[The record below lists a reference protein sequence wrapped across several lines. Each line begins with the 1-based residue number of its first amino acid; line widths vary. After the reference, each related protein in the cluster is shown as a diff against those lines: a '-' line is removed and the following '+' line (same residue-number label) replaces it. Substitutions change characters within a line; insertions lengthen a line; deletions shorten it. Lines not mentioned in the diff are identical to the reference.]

1 MRNKASRLLVVLS
14 LAAGLAVVAVVGLE
28 ALLNNHKD
36 AIRQRIEN
44 AIGRAVTFDSIHLSF
59 LGSPGSLGITL
70 TDLRVAD
77 DPRFAATP
85 LVHAGQITLSLGW
98 PSLLAG
104 RPTVSSIIL
113 HRPEIQIIRNE
124 YGDTNIL
131 TPSHPPLDASIR
143 SAHRAALAV
152 HANGGKLY
160 FIDRSSEKP
169 EELRLHDLAVAL
181 QWSREP
187 SIRVD
192 IAGALAPDGEQPFS
206 FTGTVGT
213 SRPLPQWA
221 GNEVDLELR
230 AASVPQALAA
240 RGWELLENHIP
251 SYLRPSALLDVSARV
266 SGKLN
271 RPRVSQMS
279 VTGSLFGAAAFNTR
293 LAGELDFSR
302 AASWNDGHVKAK
314 WQLGPVNLDQ
324 LRQIPWVDRVMPAG
338 LTVHQPLNLSNLV
351 EGRFDDI
358 EIQTSVTADTNTLQ
372 YGKWLDKAPGVPARL
387 TMNARVHGNRV
398 VIYESEARLHNGR
411 VVFSGSVDQN
421 PEQVMQ
427 LRIKTA
433 DVPLEGWDALVPAAA
448 GYRLDGTLSAG
459 LSLRQK
465 SAPRN
470 EPPTLMGSIRLANVN
485 LIGPAGEPRNIQ
497 GLQGELEFRG
507 NDVEIQR
514 LQLRSGLSDLRV
526 RGLLVNLSRPTLHY
540 SVQSDL
546 LNLADV
552 TGNAAYRADS
562 FNNVVSEGSAGFT
575 EGVLSVRGHL
585 ASSNGRLKGIAYRNL
600 QGRMNWIGGHLKV
613 DGLGVETLGGKIGGD
628 GALTSGNGQ
637 TLDFA
642 LNTKAEH
649 LDLRTLLSLLP
660 NGARDRDSVNGRMS
674 LKGRFRSTGK
684 DWAEV
689 VRNLG
694 GIGSFTLDKG
704 VFDKFNPVRGV
715 LAAMDAVE
723 GIDKIDS
730 AGPAFISLVRDARTS
745 FNSIEGTFTI
755 DEGRIRS
762 DDLLQISD
770 EYSIVGRGWASH
782 DGDVDLRATL
792 VLSSAFSR
800 DLSGRHRN
808 VRYLFDAD
816 GISLPFRL
824 SGNIPDVAIEPD
836 VAQITRYMYDKLA
849 QERPPRP
856 DDSDWFNLWMRL
868 GRGFRELLR

>member
-1 MRNKASRLLVVLS
+1 MRSKASRLLAVLS
-14 LAAGLAVVAVVGLE
+14 LAAVLAVVAVVGLE
-28 ALLNNHKD
+28 ALLDHRKE
-36 AIRQRIEN
+36 AIRQKIES
-44 AIGRAVTFDSIHLSF
+44 AIGRAVAFDSIHLSF
-59 LGSPGSLGITL
+59 LGSPGSLGIIV

-85 LVHAGQITLSLGW
+85 LVHADHLTISLGW
-98 PSLLAG
+98 LSLLTG
-104 RPTVSSIIL
+104 RPTVSNLVL
-113 HRPEIQIIRNE
+113 HRPEIQVIRNE
-124 YGDTNIL
+124 YGDINIL
-131 TPSHPPLDASIR
+131 TPSQPLASSFR
-143 SAHRAALAV
+143 SAHRAAMAV

-181 QWSREP
+181 QWSRGP
-187 SIRVD
+187 SVYVD
-192 IAGALAPDGEQPFS
+192 ISGTPAPDGEQPFS
-206 FTGTVGT
+206 LTGTVAT
-213 SRPLPQWA
+213 SQPLPQWT
-221 GNEVDLELR
+221 GNAIDLELQ
-230 AASVPQALAA
+230 AASVPQVLVT
-240 RGWELLENHIP
+240 RGWKLLENHLP
-251 SYLRPSALLDVSARV
+251 SYFRPSGPLKVSARV
-266 SGKLN
+266 AGTLD

-279 VTGSLFGAAAFNTR
+279 VAGALFGAAAFNAR
-293 LAGELDFSR
+293 LDGELDFSR
-302 AASWNDGHVKAK
+302 AASWNEGLVKAR

-338 LTVHQPLNLSNLV
+338 LAVHQPLNLSNLV
-351 EGRFDDI
+351 EGRFDDL

-372 YGKWLDKAPGVPARL
+372 YGKWLDKAPGIPAHL

-398 VIYESEARLHNGR
+398 VIHESEARLHNGR
-411 VVFSGSVDQN
+411 VVFSGSVDQH
-421 PEQVMQ
+421 PEQVVR

-433 DVPLEGWDALVPAAA
+433 DVPLEGWEALVPAAA

-470 EPPTLMGSIRLANVN
+470 EPPTLMGSLRLDNVN
-485 LIGPAGEPRNIQ
+485 LIGAAGGRRNIR

-540 SVQSDL
+540 RVQSDL
-546 LNLADV
+546 LNLADI

-575 EGVLSVRGHL
+575 KGVLSVRGHL

-600 QGRMNWIGGHLKV
+600 QGRMNWTGGRLKV
-613 DGLGVETLGGKIGGD
+613 DGLGVDTLGGKIGGD
-628 GALTSGNGQ
+628 GALTTRNGQ
-637 TLDFA
+637 AFDFA
-642 LNTKAEH
+642 LNPKAEH
-649 LDLRTLLSLLP
+649 LDLRTLLALLP
-660 NGARDRDSVNGRMS
+660 NGATDSVNGRIN
-674 LKGRFRSTGK
+674 LEGRFRSTGK
-684 DWAEV
+684 DWTEV
-689 VRNLG
+689 VRNLSGRG
-694 GIGSFTLDKG
+694 GFTLDKG
-704 VFDKFNPVRGV
+704 VFGKFNPVRGV

-730 AGPAFISLVRDARTS
+730 AGPAFISLVRDARSS
-745 FNSIEGTFTI
+745 FDSIEGTFTI

-762 DDLLQISD
+762 EDLLQISD

-782 DGDVDLRATL
+782 DGGVDLRATL

-808 VRYLFDAD
+808 IRYLFDAD

-836 VAQITRYMYDKLA
+836 VAQITRYMYEKLA
-849 QERPPRP
+849 QERPPRS
-856 DDSDWFNLWMRL
+856 DDGDWFNLWKRL